1 MDIRGNEGG
10 FGRFIV
16 TDELLALSYQ
26 GYLIGYF
33 DGAFEPADNDDLY
46 VNAAALKEMAA

>member
-1 MDIRGNEGG
+1 MTYEY
-10 FGRFIV
+10 
-16 TDELLALSYQ
+16 LALWHQ

-46 VNAAALKEMAA
+46 VNAAALREMAA